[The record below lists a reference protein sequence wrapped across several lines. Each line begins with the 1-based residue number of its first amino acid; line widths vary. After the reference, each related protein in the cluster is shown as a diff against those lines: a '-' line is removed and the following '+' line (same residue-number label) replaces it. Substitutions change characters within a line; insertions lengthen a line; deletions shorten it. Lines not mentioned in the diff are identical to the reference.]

1 MTPRR
6 KRRPSE
12 VERILASGVVPRFWT
27 LPEACVLLRRSKDSL
42 RLDCHK
48 GLIQHIRSGRKILIP
63 RFELERL
70 LQRELSFRDYE
81 YVVKVLYTRTRN
93 RS

>member
-1 MTPRR
+1 MTLHR
-6 KRRPSE
+6 KRRPSD
-12 VERILASGVVPRFWT
+12 VEKILASGKIPRFWT

-48 GLIQHIRSGRKILIP
+48 GIIQHIRSGRKILIP
-63 RFELERL
+63 RYELERI
-70 LQRELSFRDYE
+70 LQRELTFLDYE
-81 YVVKVLYTRTRN
+81 YVVKVLYTQKSN